1 MGEAA
6 VVGVGGDV
14 EQHVTFR
21 RVGVALFDQRLD
33 HGDDFSDVPG
43 GPGLNVR
50 WKNPQRFYVVV
61 VGGAETVRQGLYGLP
76 IGQCLGI
83 DLVIH
88 VGDVGDVNHLGVNR
102 RQ

>member
-1 MGEAA
+1 M
-6 VVGVGGDV
+6 GVGGDV
-14 EQHVTFR
+14 EQHMALGG
-21 RVGVALFDQRLD
+21 VGKALVNQRLD
-33 HGDDFSDVPG
+33 HGDDFSDMPG

-50 WKNPQRFYVVV
+50 WKNPQRFDVVV